1 MPTSGD
7 VKIRTLFDAE
17 AIAARNEA
25 LAQEIKAAALDRMLV
40 VAVLKGS
47 FIFAADLIRA
57 LHAAGLAPEVEF
69 VSLSSYRE
77 GTVSSGTVTILHDV
91 ESDVRGRD
99 VLLVDDILE
108 SGRTLAYA
116 KDLFAARGARARAH
130 LRAAGEAGQARGVA
144 RRRLRRLRLPRSVRR
159 RLRHG
164 RRARVPAI
172 AVRRRGREITRPMAR
187 ILIAEDEEALRA
199 LTARALTNSGHE
211 VVTAVDG
218 ADALEFSR
226 ARAGVS
232 SCC

>member
-7 VKIRTLFDAE
+7 VRIRTLFDAE

-47 FIFAADLIRA
+47 FIFAADLIRS

-77 GTVSSGTVTILHDV
+77 GTVSSGTVRILHDV

-116 KDLFAARGARARAH
+116 KDLFAARGARRVLTCVLLEKPGKRAVS
-130 LRAAGEAGQARGVA
+130 LD
-144 RRRLRRLRLPRSVRR
+144 RRLRRLRLPRPVRR

-172 AVRRRGREITRPMAR
+172 AVRRRGRENPLAWP
-187 ILIAEDEEALRA
+187 A
-199 LTARALTNSGHE
+199 
-211 VVTAVDG
+211 
-218 ADALEFSR
+218 F
-226 ARAGVS
+226 
-232 SCC
+232 

>member
-7 VKIRTLFDAE
+7 VRIRTLFDAE

-25 LAQEIKAAALDRMLV
+25 LAQEIKAAALDRLLV

-116 KDLFAARGARARAH
+116 KDLFAARGAQARAH
-130 LRAAGEAGQARGVA
+130 LRAAGEARQARGVA

-172 AVRRRGREITRPMAR
+172 AVRRRGREITHPW
-187 ILIAEDEEALRA
+187 RA
-199 LTARALTNSGHE
+199 S
-211 VVTAVDG
+211 
-218 ADALEFSR
+218 
-226 ARAGVS
+226 
-232 SCC
+232 